1 MNIIKYR
8 LELDENRHNILVR
21 ESDTE
26 YNGEN
31 FNDPLAVAEMLKNN
45 YRLHAQAEEHMYV
58 VALTTACEPLGV
70 FEIAHGWVN
79 GAFARPR
86 EIFIR
91 LLLAGASGFV
101 LCHNHPSG
109 DCRPSKADI
118 QVTGQIKECADFM
131 AVSLFDHIIIGD
143 RCFSFRVNGML

>member
-1 MNIIKYR
+1 MNITKYR

-26 YNGEN
+26 YGVEN

-45 YRLHAQAEEHMYV
+45 YRLHAQAEEHMYI
-58 VALTTACEPLGV
+58 VAMTAACEPLGV

-79 GAFARPR
+79 GAFTRP
-86 EIFIR
+86 
-91 LLLAGASGFV
+91 FV

-118 QVTGQIKECADFM
+118 QVTERLKECADFM
-131 AVSLFDHIIIGD
+131 AVDLFDHIIIGD
-143 RCFSFRVNGML
+143 RCFSFKVNGML

>member
-1 MNIIKYR
+1 MNITKYR

-26 YNGEN
+26 YDGEN
-31 FNDPLAVAEMLKNN
+31 FNDPLAVAEMMKNN
-45 YRLHAQAEEHMYV
+45 FRLHVQAEEHMYI
-58 VALTTACEPLGV
+58 VALTAACGPLGV
-70 FEIAHGWVN
+70 FEIAHGWVD

-118 QVTGQIKECADFM
+118 QVTGQLKECADFM
-131 AVSLFDHIIIGD
+131 AVDLPGHIIIGD
-143 RCFSFRVNGML
+143 RCFSFKVNGML

>member
-1 MNIIKYR
+1 MNITKYR
-8 LELDENRHNILVR
+8 MELDENRHSILVR

-26 YNGEN
+26 YDGEN
-31 FNDPLAVAEMLKNN
+31 FNDPLAVAEMLKSN
-45 YRLHAQAEEHMYV
+45 YRLHAQAEEHMYI
-58 VALTTACEPLGV
+58 VATTAACKPLGV

-79 GAFARPR
+79 GASARPR
-86 EIFIR
+86 EIIIR

-118 QVTGQIKECADFM
+118 QVTERIKKCADFM
-131 AVSLFDHIIIGD
+131 AVDLYDHIIIGE
-143 RCFSFRVNGML
+143 RCFSFKVNGML

>member
-1 MNIIKYR
+1 MNITKYR

-26 YNGEN
+26 YDGEN

-45 YRLHAQAEEHMYV
+45 YRLHVQAEEHMYI
-58 VALTTACEPLGV
+58 VAMTAACEPLGV
-70 FEIAHGWVN
+70 FEIAHGWVS
-79 GAFARPR
+79 GAFTRPR
-86 EIFIR
+86 EVFIR

-118 QVTGQIKECADFM
+118 QVTERLKECADFM
-131 AVSLFDHIIIGD
+131 AVYLFDHIIIGD
-143 RCFSFRVNGML
+143 QCFSFKVNGML